1 MNLFPKRNSKLKPSR
16 FIRPRLE
23 NLEDRNVMAVLPPTL
38 PTGDPEGDSLTSAMA
53 LNLGLGSLYK
63 HNATIGDGSY
73 PTKDVDLYSV
83 SLTSGQRLTTVVA
96 AQAPEEGGSLSA
108 MDSYLRIFDSTGTQ
122 LTYNDDGANP
132 FTGSSTADSSLKFV
146 APSTG
151 LFYIGVCGYGTQF
164 YNPSTEGSGS
174 VGEQGSYRLE
184 LVKADVVAPSSPTGF
199 SGSMASSGTVSLSWT
214 ASQNAT
220 GYSLERRNATST
232 SNKWEAL
239 ASLSTT
245 QTAYSDS
252 PPNTNTKYEY
262 RLQNLSLGGPSAYS
276 STAAVTTALAP
287 PASVTATFVS
297 GNQID
302 LNWTNP
308 SPSMNAILIERS
320 LSSSSGFSQIA
331 AIAGNATSFSASGP
345 FQSSSTYYFRIRYFL
360 YDEGAPEGGFY
371 SSYSSTVSSTIPGGP
386 NQPSNF
392 LARSISTS
400 EILLNWSDTAN
411 ETSYRLEKLVSGNW
425 STVMTLAANQTDYVD
440 AGLNPNTSFTY
451 RIIAINASGSSTPS
465 LTSSATTNA
474 VLQSGP
480 TATIISG
487 SRADFSWGTRLDDQ
501 NGTAIEQSLNGT
513 TGWTQIGTVASGVT
527 TFTSNGPFSG
537 STTYYFRLRSGSFP
551 FGASVLGAY
560 SSVTN
565 ATSTSFPN
573 PLTGLAGAATSH
585 STVSLSWADATYE
598 TNYRIERQ
606 TPSLGSGWIVAG
618 TVGANTTS
626 FVDTALSENQTYNY
640 RVFATNGWGESAPT
654 STEAKTLLAAP
665 TNVFATSFSG
675 SQIDLYWT
683 DNSQFEGS
691 YFIEQSSTGTGNW
704 VQVATAGADET
715 QFSVSGSFNS
725 LTTYYFRVRAYANGN
740 GSTYSKYSDIASV
753 TTAAYPN
760 QPTNLT
766 ATVVSASELSLQW
779 SDTSNETGYRIEEQF
794 SGTWATLT
802 TLGANVASY
811 QVTGLAAGSAH
822 TYRVIALNASGWS
835 IPSSSAN
842 ATTMPQIPTFTV
854 TIPSGTQIS
863 INWITPLDD
872 SIETRIE
879 GSADGVYNWL
889 PIDTVSQAG
898 STYTSPYLRFS
909 GSTKYYFR
917 LALYQYSPLYVSA
930 YSPTVEATSLAF
942 PSVVTGITG
951 VGTSHSTI
959 SLNWADTA
967 NETSYRIERYLSGW
981 TIAGT
986 VGQNV
991 TSFVDTGLSENQTY
1005 YYQIIA
1011 INGGGESAPASST
1024 QIRPL
1029 LASPI
1034 NVAATVISNSQI
1046 NLTWVDRSQLEW
1058 WYLIEQSTTGT
1069 GNWTQVGSVGTDET
1083 QYSVTGAFNGSTT
1096 YYFRIR
1102 ASAYLLGYGPNGFTN
1117 YQNYSLYSDTASATT
1132 PAYANQP
1139 TNLVAT
1145 PLSDAQ
1151 VKLTWNDTATETS
1164 YRIERQVNSVWTTL
1178 ATLAANATEYTHTGL
1193 TELSSNSYR
1202 IIGINSVG
1210 PSAPSATAAAL
1221 TLPKAPAPLTATAI
1235 SSAQINLSW
1244 SDLSNVETSYEI
1256 EQSPDGTSNWTNIAS
1271 LPANANSFSAPG
1283 PFDGSTTYFFRVR
1296 AKVYSYFYPQGI
1308 VSAFSAYSPIASTT
1322 TAAYPGKPTGLVATP
1337 TSHSTIKLEWED
1349 LTDETSY
1356 RIERLDQSVWPAV
1369 WISLGTVAANTTQF
1383 TASGL
1388 MEGYSYQF
1396 RVVAINALGQSPP
1409 SGVISGRTLLAAPTQ
1424 LAATVY
1430 SGSRIDLSWVDN
1442 SAMEQSYYV
1451 EMATQANNDWRQVGW
1466 LSANATHFTA
1476 TGPFNGSTDYV
1487 FRVKAYHPGY
1497 GLGYA
1502 YQYLPNSSLY
1512 SDFLQVQTPAF
1523 PNIPSGLQAVA
1534 TTATSVSLSW
1544 TDLANETMYRIER
1557 SDTANPFD
1565 WSLID
1570 EVSANTTTY
1579 TDPSCW
1585 EGTPF
1590 YYRVI
1595 ASNSLGNSA
1604 PSSPLTVTTKLGT
1617 PTNLAVT
1624 PYSGAKTVLTWV
1636 DRSFNETGFQIEQS
1650 TNGTTGWMAVGS
1662 TGPNTNR
1669 FEAPGPFLGST
1680 SYFFRVKAIK
1690 QGPYIHPTLW
1700 NESAYT
1706 TNVETTTPGFPN
1718 PPAGLT
1724 VTAYTD
1730 TSVTLSWTDLP
1741 NETDYMIERQVG
1753 NLWASIESVPAN
1765 TTSYTDTTVEEGRT
1779 YVYRVTASNLL
1790 GQSAASQSISVLTHL
1805 ATPTGL
1811 AAQVLSGNQINL
1823 TWTDRSIYEN
1833 SYYVEQSLDGLTWKQ
1848 IASYLPANTNAFT
1861 ATGPF
1866 DGSTNYRFRVR
1877 AYKNFNYLS
1886 FENDSLN
1893 SSVLSLT
1900 TPAFPNQPT
1909 GLIVG
1914 AVTATSV
1921 ALSWANLPN
1930 ETAFR
1935 VERSPNVYAWPVVW
1949 SPIQTLPANT
1959 TTFVDSSLTEGTIYT
1974 YRIVAI
1980 NESGESAPSLFQQTK
1995 TKPASPTGLTASVVS
2010 GGQVDLSWTDTAHS
2024 ENSFQIEMQ
2033 TDGIAG
2039 WKYIASVPANQTN
2052 FSATG
2057 PFVGSKLYSFRVT
2070 TTTLDIGQNSG
2081 YLYSTPS
2088 NAATISTPAFPN
2100 QPADFLVTGVSDTEL
2115 KLSWSDLSNETQY
2128 RIERLISGTWNTVT
2142 TVPANTTSFTISG
2155 LTEYTLG
2162 TFRVVA
2168 INALGQSAPSVE
2180 SYARTFLAAPTNLVA
2195 TSISGSRIDLSW
2207 GDLSSFEEF
2216 YSVEVSSNGT
2226 TGWSSIAT
2234 LPANTNIYSYYG
2246 GFNGSTPYHFRVRA
2260 YLRWSLPLGLPLY
2273 SLYGQ
2278 PASVVTPA
2286 FPNAVT
2292 ELVLTPN
2299 SDTTMQIFWA
2309 DVANET
2315 SYRIE
2320 RMNPYVGQWIVAG
2333 TVGQNVT
2340 SFADSGLIEGT
2351 AYYYRITAINAAGES
2366 ANFFTP
2372 RATTLL
2378 AAPSNL
2384 TATYSSGTI
2393 TLNWADHSAG
2403 ETRFEVEQ
2411 SAGANGWQ
2419 SLGSTSKQ
2427 DVTTFVV
2434 PGPVDGSTTYSFRV
2448 RAASS
2453 SAFGMADNHSQ
2464 YTPISSVTTPIIPA
2478 KPTGLIAT
2486 ANSDTSIT
2494 LNWADLSNETGYR
2507 IERRTGSQWTTLTT
2521 VAANITSCTDES
2533 GLTEGTASSYR
2544 IIAMGANGDSPPSNS
2559 ISVPTLLKAPT
2570 GLSGLIVSGSRI
2582 DLSWIDQS
2590 TKETGY
2596 IVERSPNGTDG
2607 WVQAGQVGTSVTQFS
2622 APGPFV
2628 GQTAYYFRVRAIYT
2642 QIGTTPNWSLNSSN
2656 ASVTTPAFTAA
2667 PGNVNISSQTE
2678 NAISLSWSDLTNETQ
2693 YKIERMI
2700 NGQWSTVGSTAAG
2713 VTTFTDSNLT
2723 EVTPYAFQ
2731 VSGSNSVGVGT
2742 PSATVQA
2749 KTKLAKP
2756 TGVIAI
2762 VDSPAQAQITW
2773 TDHSGN
2779 ESNFT
2784 VERSLDGVND
2794 WTYVGSAA
2802 ANASSIIAPGPF
2814 ASSTTYYFRVRANS
2828 SANGS
2833 SDWSQMASATSPAFP
2848 AQPTGFTGVGNSDAS
2863 ITISWADLPNESGYR
2878 IEKRVNDIWIA
2889 LKTLNPDVVSYTQT
2903 GLTEGSNHTYRVVA
2917 IANGIDSLPSN
2928 QLNLWTKLKSPINLA
2943 AQPVSGSR
2951 IDLSW
2956 VDLSDRETG
2965 YVIEQSIAGSN
2976 TWSVSGTVGQN
2987 IHSFQAP
2994 GPFLGATTYLFR
3006 VHAISYNSSSLD
3018 SDTVTLTTPAFP
3030 NAPTGLSVKSLTD
3043 TTISLAWS
3051 LASNIT
3057 SYRIERQ
3064 DLLNGSLGI
3073 WTPVQSLSSAQNYFV
3088 DSGLVEGT
3096 TYFYRVIASNTIA
3109 DSAPSMPLSAT
3120 TAPGTPTGLTAA
3132 VVSGGQIDL
3141 SWQDNSRSE
3150 WYFTVE
3156 QQVGSSNNW
3165 AIAAN
3170 STTTSVTLNGP
3181 FNGNTSYRFRVRA
3194 FMLMGGFSL
3203 YSETFSLTTPGFPNQ
3218 PIGIAATTLSTSE
3231 ISFTWTSTAD
3241 TDQYI
3246 LQRSID
3252 ASPGTWTQVG
3262 IVGGTFNSFTLGGL
3276 TEGSRGYFRLIAINS
3291 QGRSAPSRV
3300 LIAST
3305 NLQQPTN
3312 LTATPIS
3319 GGRIHLSW
3327 ENLSTV
3333 QTGFAI
3339 DQSVDG
3345 ISWSPVNNLRATT
3358 TEFDASGPFNGA
3370 TQYYFRVKA
3379 VNDVLG
3385 TSSPFSPISSVLT
3398 PAYPNQPGTLS
3409 AVSLGPTEIKLTW
3422 QEVASAKSY
3431 TIQRS
3436 NNGQSS
3442 WSTIYSVQSGT
3453 STFTDLSLN
3462 EFSTYFYRIIATNDS
3477 GDSAPSLVA
3486 STQTMFWSP
3495 GLLNASSTSGST
3507 LDLSWVNRSN
3517 FAGYNSI
3524 IFEISTNNSTWYP
3537 LKTVSGATTS
3547 TSILVQLN
3555 GSTRY
3560 YIRSVIATLLSY
3572 RNSQYSTTEITTPS
3586 YPNKPSAN
3594 IINALT
3600 PTSAQLSWI
3609 DLPDETGYLIER
3621 KIDGSTAWYEAGTA
3635 EANVTSYIDVNLQ
3648 PSTKYFYRV
3657 SAINATGRSAY
3668 SNEVTAV
3675 LPPDKIKNASAT
3687 LITEDRLDL
3696 NWSRPEKPVAIKVE
3710 ASQSSTG
3717 PWSVVGVS
3725 NPNSTYFSIPGPFSS
3740 LTSYFFRLTAYNATG
3755 SSEPIFVSFT
3765 TPTLLSTPDSP
3776 WVESISSSSV
3786 QLSWE
3791 ATPQASQYQIFR
3803 RIASSDWINIGLVG
3817 NSTLAFTDSSNL
3829 TSGTL
3834 YQYGIAAEFGGKLS
3848 GIVKTGLV
3856 LPGDGDEDAD
3866 GDQISNNLEANVGT
3880 NPLDA
3885 DTDNDTFPDGWEF
3898 DTGAFDPTQFDDP
3911 QADADEDGLSNWDEF
3926 LFGTDPEDED
3936 SDQDGY
3942 SDVDELDEGTDPS
3955 NSTDNGELMASDMI
3969 AFFDVKVGDPSGSQS
3984 EKYML
3989 EVGDQRIV
3997 NTAYGK
4003 IDSRTLSLR
4012 AGRSYNLHLTHLG
4025 SLLPT
4030 PDHDWTIDFGQSN
4043 ADIKLPYFITGQ
4055 DKDYFKSNSDVNPF
4069 KTNNSATLHIPL
4081 LDADVDSDNTNEYD
4095 LPDLSMKED
4104 VDEEGEE
4111 NVKIVYPNSGD
4122 IDTDGTPDYADN
4134 KIIGG
4139 NFVPLVVTLSGN
4151 VFDVGRPSVRLTFKF
4166 NSAGASQILPAA
4178 GEGGFGPSL
4187 YTYTPGAIRIWTKN
4201 AYELRNENT
4210 DLIVSG
4216 KSFQA
4221 FQYSGSKTELR
4232 WVFYIEGMDS
4242 SDDVRYIEV
4251 HADIAGDVADLDLY
4265 DTVNVAVPKNASVI
4279 IIKNLPDE
4287 DPVQSFNHTISPGV
4301 WSQYLADRKADLAA
4315 ARNPNLP
4322 QNLTNLQAL
4331 GSLTEALDNAELL
4344 ARQIKDGIDIVKRL
4358 DNSLITSETSLMED
4372 FLIVTKH
4379 YNKYLQF
4386 YIQCNRIRGKY
4397 TNITDAFGWN
4407 QDIYDRIDKLPVS
4420 FDGLNIE
4427 PTSKQ
4432 LYDIRSSISDP
4443 VTLARLPR
4451 FFQSEYA
4458 TGRSDSILA
4467 NAIVAGAIGG
4477 GIMVAVATWPVSAP
4491 LWLTVAGLGML
4502 AGSAVTPAITR
4513 YQNDQPL
4520 TQIGLGV
4527 VADVVGYS
4535 DYRMGVTGIDPR
4547 TGKPAKKKDPI
4558 TGEMTDLS
4566 EYDLGKA
4573 NADGAFSLALSITGF
4588 FKSGV
4593 PPIQKLIEIGTAPA
4607 PILAASGIP
4616 VHKYLQVA
4624 ARSNLGN
4631 EAAVQMAGRP
4641 TVFSGENIRTL
4652 ATSFG
4657 NAGLQASALTG
4668 AVRFSIGAKE
4678 FVVYMAAQSNP
4689 SAAAPTQQAP
4699 PTYSFDFL
4707 KYPEYKKGNPETGAP
4722 DPVNGED
4729 GLYVTKAAIEYH
4741 SKLNAN
4747 GQFNPSDIEKLEGL
4761 VKTAQALVQSGYKQ
4775 VTVLGEG
4782 IFLTGFKNN
4791 GKRREKHLLDG
4802 EIMINKG
4809 KDGQF
4814 LGIKFEEKTPLGS
4827 PKTADKKWVPIQNN
4841 LKDGTKNIGDL
4852 IINLLTL
4859 DASSADFN
4867 KGFGLAFSEENIAKR
4882 MSANIRNFPY
4892 KDQKFLPTSGKL
4904 IAIIRN
4910 TSGAIEIIE
4919 RNWP

>member
-1 MNLFPKRNSKLKPSR
+1 MNLFPKRRAPQKPSS
-16 FIRPRLE
+16 FFRPRLE
-23 NLEDRNVMAVLPPTL
+23 NLEDRNVMTADL
-38 PTGDPEGDSLTSAMA
+38 EGDTVTSAMA
-53 LNLGLGSLYK
+53 LNLGLGALYK
-63 HNATIGDGSY
+63 HSATIGDGDY
-73 PTKDVDLYSV
+73 PNKDVDLYSI
-83 SLTSGQRLTTVVA
+83 SLTSGQRLTTGVVA
-96 AQAPEEGGSLSA
+96 IAPEEGGYSSLSA
-108 MDSYLRIFDSTGTQ
+108 MDTYLRIFDSSGIQ
-122 LTYNDDGANP
+122 VAFNDDGTNP
-132 FTGSSTADSSLKFV
+132 FTGSSTTDSYIKFV
-146 APSTG
+146 APSSGT
-151 LFYIGVCGYGTQF
+151 FYIGVSGYGNNS
-164 YNPSTEGSGS
+164 YNPSIAGSAS
-174 VGEQGSYRLE
+174 YGETGAYRLE
-184 LVKADVVAPSSPTGF
+184 LVKADVAAPSAPTTLN
-199 SGSMASSGTVSLSWT
+199 GSLSSTGTVNLSWS
-214 ASQNAT
+214 AYQNAT
-220 GYSLERRNATST
+220 GYSLERRNAS
-232 SNKWEAL
+232 SPANQWALL
-239 ASLSTT
+239 ASLDAT
-245 QTAYSDS
+245 QTTYSDS
-252 PPNTNTKYEY
+252 PPNANTKYEY
-262 RLQNLSLGGPSAYS
+262 RLQNVTLGGPSAYS
-276 STAAVTTALAP
+276 SNAAVTTALAAP
-287 PASVTATFVS
+287 TSVSASLIS

-302 LNWTNP
+302 LAWTNP
-308 SPSMNAILIERS
+308 TSSMSNVLIEKS
-320 LSSSSGFSQIA
+320 LSSSSGFSKVATIS
-331 AIAGNATSFSASGP
+331 GNATSYSASGP
-345 FQSSSTYYFRIRYFL
+345 FQTSSTYYFRIRYFL
-360 YDEGAPEGGFY
+360 YDEDAPEGGYY
-371 SSYSSTVSSTIPGGP
+371 SSYSSTASATVPGYP
-386 NQPSNF
+386 DQPSNF
-392 LARSISTS
+392 TARSISTS
-400 EILLNWSDTAN
+400 EVLLTWSDTAN
-411 ETSYRLEKLVSGNW
+411 ETSYKVEKLVGGNW
-425 STVMTLAANQTDYVD
+425 STVTTLAANQTDYVD
-440 AGLNPNTSFTY
+440 AGLNANTSYSY
-451 RIIAINASGSSTPS
+451 RVTAINASGSSTPS
-465 LTSSATTNA
+465 ATASATTSA
-474 VLQSGP
+474 PLQSGP
-480 TATIISG
+480 ATTIVSG
-487 SRADFSWGTRLDDQ
+487 SRADLTWSTRLDDEY
-501 NGTAIEQSLNGT
+501 GTAIEQSLNGT
-513 TGWTQIGTVASGVT
+513 NGWTQIGSVASGVT
-527 TFTSNGPFSG
+527 TFTSTGSYLG
-537 STTYYFRLRSGSFP
+537 STTYYFRTRS
-551 FGASVLGAY
+551 GAY
-560 SSVTN
+560 SFGTSTLSAYSLVTN
-565 ATSTSFPN
+565 TTSSSFPN
-573 PLTGLAGAATSH
+573 AATGPAAVATSH
-585 STVSLSWADATYE
+585 STISLSWTDTANE

-606 TPSLGSGWIVAG
+606 ATSSGSVWTLAG
-618 TVGANTTS
+618 TVSQNTTS
-626 FVDTALSENQTYNY
+626 FVDTGLSENQTYTY
-640 RVFATNGWGESAPT
+640 RVFATNGWGDSAPT
-654 STEAKTLLAAP
+654 SNIEAKTLLAAP
-665 TNVFATSFSG
+665 TNVVATSFSG
-675 SQIDLYWT
+675 SQIDLSWS
-683 DNSQFEGS
+683 DNSQSEESFL
-691 YFIEQSSTGTGNW
+691 IEQSPTGTGNW
-704 VQVATAGADET
+704 TQVASAGADET
-715 QFSVSGSFNS
+715 QFSVTGSFS
-725 LTTYYFRVRAYANGN
+725 RSTAYYFRVRAYANAG
-740 GSTYSKYSDIASV
+740 GSGPSYSKYSDIASV
-753 TTAAYPN
+753 TTPAYPD
-760 QPTNLT
+760 QPTNFT
-766 ATVVSASELSLQW
+766 ATTISTSEISLQW
-779 SDTSNETGYRIEEQF
+779 SDTANETGYRIEEQF
-794 SGTWATLT
+794 DGSWSYRT

-811 QVTGLAAGSAH
+811 QVTGLFPGTAH
-822 TYRVIALNASGWS
+822 TYRVVALNASGS
-835 IPSSSAN
+835 SVPSLSAS
-842 ATTMPQIPTFTV
+842 ATTMPRIPVFAV
-854 TIPSGTQIS
+854 TITSGTQID
-863 INWITPLDD
+863 INWVTQPDD

-879 GSADGVYNWL
+879 GSVDGVNNWL
-889 PIDTVSQAG
+889 PIGSVS
-898 STYTSPYLRFS
+898 SEETTCTSPYLRFS

-917 LALYQYSPLYVSA
+917 LAFYQYSSLYTSY
-930 YSPTVEATSLAF
+930 YSPVVDATSLAF
-942 PSVVTGITG
+942 PAIVSGITG
-951 VGTSHSTI
+951 TATSHSTI
-959 SLNWADTA
+959 SLNWADA
-967 NETSYRIERYLSGW
+967 SDETSYRIERWLTSW
-981 TIAGT
+981 TVAGT
-986 VGQNV
+986 VGPNT
-991 TSFVDTGLSENQTY
+991 TSFVDTGLSENQVY
-1005 YYQIIA
+1005 HYQIIA
-1011 INGGGESAPASST
+1011 INGVGESAPASSSEIRTLFATPTGVVASSISST
-1024 QIRPL
+1024 QIDL
-1029 LASPI
+1029 SW
-1034 NVAATVISNSQI
+1034 VDNSQF
-1046 NLTWVDRSQLEW
+1046 EW
-1058 WYLIEQSTTGT
+1058 AYLIEQSPTGT
-1069 GNWTQVGSVGTDET
+1069 GNWTQVASVEEGQT
-1083 QYSVTGAFNGSTT
+1083 QFSVTGSFEALTT

-1102 ASAYLLGYGPNGFTN
+1102 ANGSVLGYGPNGYGYF
-1117 YQNYSLYSDTASATT
+1117 QHYSKYSDVSSITT
-1132 PAYANQP
+1132 PSYAYQP
-1139 TNLVAT
+1139 KNFVAT
-1145 PLSDAQ
+1145 PLSDTQ
-1151 VKLTWNDTATETS
+1151 VKLTWNDTANESS

-1178 ATLAANATEYTHTGL
+1178 ATIAANATEYTHTGL
-1193 TELSSNSYR
+1193 TELTFNSYR
-1202 IIGINSVG
+1202 IIAINSVG
-1210 PSAPSATAAAL
+1210 QSVPSTTATIV
-1221 TLPKAPAPLTATAI
+1221 TPPKAPANLSASAI
-1235 SSAQINLSW
+1235 SGSRIDLSW
-1244 SDLSNVETSYEI
+1244 SDLSNAETYYEI
-1256 EQSPDGTSNWTNIAS
+1256 EQSPDGSTNWTNIGS
-1271 LPANANSFSAPG
+1271 VNSNTTSFSAAG

-1296 AKVYSYFYPQGI
+1296 AKVYDYYYPQGM
-1308 VSAFSAYSPIASTT
+1308 VTAFSNYSPVCSTT
-1322 TAAYPGKPTGLVATP
+1322 TPAFPNQPKNLLVTP
-1337 TSHSTIKLEWED
+1337 TSHSTLKLEWDD
-1349 LTDETSY
+1349 LPNETGY
-1356 RIERLDQSVWPAV
+1356 RVEKLNQSVWPAV
-1369 WISLGTVAANTTQF
+1369 WVPFANLTAGTTQY
-1383 TASGL
+1383 TATGL
-1388 MEGYSYQF
+1388 SEGSSYQF
-1396 RVVAINALGQSPP
+1396 RIFANNALGESQP
-1409 SGVISGRTLLAAPTQ
+1409 SLIGTARTLLATPTQ
-1424 LAATVY
+1424 LAAIVY

-1442 SAMEQSYYV
+1442 SAIEQNYYV
-1451 EMATQANNDWRQVGW
+1451 EMATLANNDWRHVGW
-1466 LSANATHFTA
+1466 LPANSTHFTA
-1476 TGPFNGSTDYV
+1476 TGPFNGSTDYM

-1497 GLGYA
+1497 NLGYVT
-1502 YQYLPNSSLY
+1502 QYLPNSSLY
-1512 SDFLQVQTPAF
+1512 SDLLQVQTPAF
-1523 PNIPSGLQAVA
+1523 PNVPSGLQAVA

-1544 TDLANETMYRIER
+1544 TDLSNETMYRIER

-1570 EVSANTTTY
+1570 EVPANTTTY

-1585 EGTPF
+1585 EGRPF
-1590 YYRVI
+1590 YYRVV

-1604 PSSPLTVTTKLGT
+1604 PSSTLVATTKLGT
-1617 PTNLAVT
+1617 PTNLTAT
-1624 PYSGAKTVLTWV
+1624 PFSGAKMALTWV
-1636 DRSFNETGFQIEQS
+1636 DHSFNENGFTIEQS
-1650 TNGTTGWMAVGS
+1650 LNGTTGWVSVGWAAA
-1662 TGPNTNR
+1662 NANH
-1669 FEAPGPFLGST
+1669 FDAPGPFLGST
-1680 SYFFRVKAIK
+1680 PYYFRVKAIK
-1690 QGPYIHPTLW
+1690 QGPDIYPTLW
-1700 NESAYT
+1700 NESAYSSIAQ
-1706 TNVETTTPGFPN
+1706 TTTPAFPN
-1718 PPAGLT
+1718 PPTGLT
-1724 VTAYTD
+1724 STLVTD

-1753 NLWASIESVPAN
+1753 NLWAAIDTVPAN
-1765 TTSYTDTTVEEGRT
+1765 VTTYTDTNLEERRS
-1779 YVYRVTASNLL
+1779 YVYRVTATNLL
-1790 GQSAASQSISVLTHL
+1790 GQSAASQPISVFTHL

-1811 AAQVLSGNQINL
+1811 AAQVLSGGRIDLSWN
-1823 TWTDRSIYEN
+1823 DRSIYEQ
-1833 SYYVEQSLDGLTWKQ
+1833 YYIVEQSLDGSVWKS
-1848 IASYLPANTNAFT
+1848 IGSTFSTSNSFT
-1861 ATGPF
+1861 ASGPF
-1866 DGSTNYRFRVR
+1866 DGSTVYRFRVR
-1877 AYKNFNYLS
+1877 GHKYS
-1886 FENDSLN
+1886 TIN
-1893 SSVLSLT
+1893 SPEDQSANSNVVTLT

-1909 GLIVG
+1909 GLAITNVS
-1914 AVTATSV
+1914 ATSL
-1921 ALSWANLPN
+1921 ALSWNNLSN
-1930 ETAFR
+1930 ETGFR
-1935 VERSPNVYAWPVVW
+1935 VERSSAGVPVTW
-1949 SPIQTLPANT
+1949 TPLQTVSANT
-1959 TTFVDSSLTEGTIYT
+1959 TTFVDSNVTEGTFYS
-1974 YRIVAI
+1974 YRIVAV
-1980 NESGESAPSLFQQTK
+1980 NESGESAPSPLQQVK
-1995 TKPASPTGLTASVVS
+1995 TKPGAPSGLTATVVS
-2010 GGQVDLSWTDTAHS
+2010 GGQINLSWTDTSQS
-2024 ENSFQIEMQ
+2024 ENGFVIEML
-2033 TDGIAG
+2033 TDGVAG
-2039 WKYIASVPANQTN
+2039 WRFISSVGANQTTY
-2052 FSATG
+2052 SATG
-2057 PFVGSKLYSFRVT
+2057 PFVGGKSYSFRIT
-2070 TTTLDIGQNSG
+2070 TTTLDLGLNPG
-2081 YLYSTPS
+2081 YLYSAPS
-2088 NAATISTPAFPN
+2088 NVATVTTPAFPS
-2100 QPADFLVTGVSDTEL
+2100 QPNDLVVTGMSESDL
-2115 KLSWSDLSNETQY
+2115 KLTWADLSGETQY
-2128 RIERLISGTWNTVT
+2128 RLERLVAGEWNLVE
-2142 TVPANTTSFTISG
+2142 TVPANTTSFIVSG
-2155 LTEYTLG
+2155 LTENTLR
-2162 TFRVVA
+2162 TYRVVA
-2168 INALGQSAPSVE
+2168 INALGESAPSAE
-2180 SYARTFLAAPTNLVA
+2180 ASGRSLLAAPGNLAAVA
-2195 TSISGSRIDLSW
+2195 VSGSQVDLTWTDRSVYESQYDVEMSTNGATDW
-2207 GDLSSFEEF
+2207 RPVSFLLAAN
-2216 YSVEVSSNGT
+2216 SNAFTVNG
-2226 TGWSSIAT
+2226 
-2234 LPANTNIYSYYG
+2234 N
-2246 GFNGSTPYHFRVRA
+2246 FNGATPYYFRVRA
-2260 YLRWSLPLGLPLY
+2260 SNRGDWYTSFNPLSSLNSQITGF
-2273 SLYGQ
+2273 
-2278 PASVVTPA
+2278 VTPA
-2286 FPNAVT
+2286 YPNQPAG
-2292 ELVLTPN
+2292 LTLEPQ
-2299 SDTTMQIFWA
+2299 SGSTIKISWTDLS
-2309 DVANET
+2309 NET

-2320 RMNPYVGQWIVAG
+2320 RFADSQWSLAG
-2333 TVGQNVT
+2333 TVTQNSTTFIDTALAEAKTYSYRV
-2340 SFADSGLIEGT
+2340 FAL
-2351 AYYYRITAINAAGES
+2351 NAAGDS
-2366 ANFFTP
+2366 APSLTLSKK
-2372 RATTLL
+2372 TLL
-2378 AAPSNL
+2378 ATPTNL
-2384 TATYSSGTI
+2384 SATYSSGKI
-2393 TLNWADHSAG
+2393 TLNWTDHSTA
-2403 ETRFEVEQ
+2403 ETQYEVEQ
-2411 SAGANGWQ
+2411 LTGTNNRWSPVGV
-2419 SLGSTSKQ
+2419 TSGPGI
-2427 DVTTFVV
+2427 TTFVF
-2434 PGPVDGSTTYSFRV
+2434 PGIVDGNTTYTFRV
-2448 RAASS
+2448 RAAYIDY
-2453 SAFGMADNHSQ
+2453 FTLNYNFSQ
-2464 YTPISSVTTPIIPA
+2464 YSGNAEITTPVIPA
-2478 KPTGLIAT
+2478 KPTGLVGE

-2507 IERRTGSQWTTLTT
+2507 IECQTSNQWVSLAT
-2521 VAANITSCTDES
+2521 VAANTTTYIDQS
-2533 GLTEGTASSYR
+2533 GLTEGMAASYR
-2544 IIAMGANGDSPPSNS
+2544 VIATGANGDSPPSS
-2559 ISVPTLLKAPT
+2559 LVSLQTKLKAPT
-2570 GLSGLIVSGSRI
+2570 GLSGSVVSGSRI
-2582 DLSWIDQS
+2582 DLSWTDQS
-2590 TKETGY
+2590 TKETAY
-2596 IVERSPNGTDG
+2596 IIEQSPNGTDQ
-2607 WVQAGQVGTSVTQFS
+2607 WVQSGKVGANVTQFS
-2622 APGPFV
+2622 APGPFI
-2628 GQTAYYFRVRAIYT
+2628 GQTTYHFRIRASFI
-2642 QIGTTPNWSLNSSN
+2642 QIGSGSNWSLYSSN
-2656 ASVTTPAFTAA
+2656 ASVVTPAFTAA
-2667 PGNVNISSQTE
+2667 PSNIIITSQSE
-2678 NAISLSWSDLTNETQ
+2678 NAISLTWSDLADETE
-2693 YKIERMI
+2693 YKIERLI
-2700 NGQWSTVGSTAAG
+2700 DGLWSLAGTTAAG
-2713 VTTFTDSNLT
+2713 VTTFTDTNLT
-2723 EVTPYAFQ
+2723 EATAYAYQ
-2731 VSGSNSVGVGT
+2731 ISGSNSLGVGT
-2742 PSATVQA
+2742 PSITVQA
-2749 KTKLAKP
+2749 KTKLSKP
-2756 TGVIAI
+2756 TNVVAI
-2762 VDSPAQAQITW
+2762 VASPSQATITW
-2773 TDHSGN
+2773 VDHSSS

-2784 VERSLDGVND
+2784 IEKSLNGVSD
-2794 WTYVGSAA
+2794 WSYVGMAT
-2802 ANASSIIAPGPF
+2802 ASTTSVIATGPF
-2814 ASSTTYYFRVRANS
+2814 AGSTTYYFRVRANS

-2833 SDWSQMASATSPAFP
+2833 SDWSLTASATTPAFP
-2848 AQPTGFTGVGNSDAS
+2848 TQPKGFTGIANSDTS
-2863 ITISWADLPNESGYR
+2863 ISLSWADLPNESGYR
-2878 IEKRVNDIWIA
+2878 VEKLINNVWTS
-2889 LKTLNPDVVSYTQT
+2889 LQTLNADVVSYTQT
-2903 GLTEGSNHTYRVVA
+2903 GLTEGSDHTYRVVA

-2987 IHSFQAP
+2987 IPSFQAP

-3181 FNGNTSYRFRVRA
+3181 FNGNTYYRFRVRA

-3231 ISFTWTSTAD
+3231 ISFTWNSTAD

-3594 IINALT
+3594 IINVLT

-4030 PDHDWTIDFGQSN
+4030 PDYDWITEFGQSD

-4055 DKDYFKSNSDVNPF
+4055 DKDYFKLNSDVHPF
-4069 KTNNSATLHIPL
+4069 KANNSATLHIPL

-4139 NFVPLVVTLSGN
+4139 HFVPLVVTLSGN

-4178 GEGGFGPSL
+4178 GDGGFGPSL

-4379 YNKYLQF
+4379 YNKYLQS

-4624 ARSNLGN
+4624 ALSNLGN

-4827 PKTADKKWVPIQNN
+4827 PKTADKKWAPIQNN

-4859 DASSADFN
+4859 DATSADFN